1 MMLPENNRQVEVKN
15 CEWYTETR
23 HEGRLGDAKS
33 EASGMYLK
41 YRVLQLFIS
50 MRVES
55 RYRKA
60 CPGFNQK
67 FILRFW
73 WVRSFWGGRYH
84 QKVKQFANIGNRNM
98 GLWQPISMVFGWCG
112 GLISLNW
119 WGDPSANMGTKVEI
133 EKMGCSTR
141 FLRFEPWMSIKE
153 ASFRG
158 NTQLLV
164 GSLVFSAPP
173 TLLTLYAREA
183 YI

>member
-1 MMLPENNRQVEVKN
+1 MKVGWGTRNQRHLACISNIEFYSYSFRWGWKADIERRALGSTKSLFWGFGGSVHFGGIATTKKSSSLPTLEIEIWVSGSRYQ
-15 CEWYTETR
+15 WF
-23 HEGRLGDAKS
+23 LGD
-33 EASGMYLK
+33 
-41 YRVLQLFIS
+41 V
-50 MRVES
+50 
-55 RYRKA
+55 
-60 CPGFNQK
+60 
-67 FILRFW
+67 
-73 WVRSFWGGRYH
+73 GGWYH
-84 QKVKQFANIGNRNM
+84 WIDG
-98 GLWQPISMVFGWCG
+98 
-112 GLISLNW
+112 
-119 WGDPSANMGTKVEI
+119 GDPSANMGTKVEI